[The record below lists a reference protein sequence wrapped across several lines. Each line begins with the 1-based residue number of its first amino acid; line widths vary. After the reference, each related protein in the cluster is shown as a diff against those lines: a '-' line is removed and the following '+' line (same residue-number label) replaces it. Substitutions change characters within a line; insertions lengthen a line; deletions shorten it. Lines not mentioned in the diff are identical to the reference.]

1 MTDETTKNIKLAIRA
16 LGANRY
22 KKVKPWKGYEVYK
35 PVYTEFAFRGHP
47 YVVLVKG
54 DRVRLSTPEESIEYL
69 GFSTPPGEDDED

>member
-1 MTDETTKNIKLAIRA
+1 MTDKTREAIKGMMAEI
-16 LGANRY
+16 GASRY
-22 KKVKPWKGYEVYK
+22 KKGVPWKGYEVYK

>member
-1 MTDETTKNIKLAIRA
+1 MTDETTKNIKSAIRA

-22 KKVKPWKGYEVYK
+22 KKGVSWKGYEVYK

-69 GFSTPPGEDDED
+69 GFSTPLGEDDED

>member
-1 MTDETTKNIKLAIRA
+1 MTDKTREAIKGMMAE
-16 LGANRY
+16 LGASRY
-22 KKVKPWKGYEVYK
+22 EKSVPWKGYEVYK

>member
-1 MTDETTKNIKLAIRA
+1 MTDKTREAIKGMMAEI
-16 LGANRY
+16 GASRY
-22 KKVKPWKGYEVYK
+22 KKGVPWKGYEVYK

-69 GFSTPPGEDDED
+69 GFSTPPGEDD

>member
-1 MTDETTKNIKLAIRA
+1 MTDKTREAIKGMMAG
-16 LGANRY
+16 LGASRY
-22 KKVKPWKGYEVYK
+22 KKAKPWKGYEVYK

-69 GFSTPPGEDDED
+69 GSLSDDDED

>member
-1 MTDETTKNIKLAIRA
+1 MTDKTREAIKGMMAG
-16 LGANRY
+16 LGASRY
-22 KKVKPWKGYEVYK
+22 KKGVPWKGYEVYK

-69 GFSTPPGEDDED
+69 GFSTPPCEDDED

>member
-1 MTDETTKNIKLAIRA
+1 MTDKTREAIKGMMAG
-16 LGANRY
+16 LGASRY
-22 KKVKPWKGYEVYK
+22 KKAKPWKGYEVYK

>member
-1 MTDETTKNIKLAIRA
+1 MTDKTREAIKGMMAG
-16 LGANRY
+16 LGASRY
-22 KKVKPWKGYEVYK
+22 KKSVPWKGYEVYK

-69 GFSTPPGEDDED
+69 GFSTPLGEDDED

>member
-1 MTDETTKNIKLAIRA
+1 MTDKTREAIKGMMAG
-16 LGANRY
+16 LGASRY
-22 KKVKPWKGYEVYK
+22 EKSVPWKGYEVYK

>member
-16 LGANRY
+16 LGASRY
-22 KKVKPWKGYEVYK
+22 N
-35 PVYTEFAFRGHP
+35 VYTEFAFRGHP